1 MPEALLEVRG
11 LKKYFPITKGVIR
24 TKVVGL
30 VKAVDG
36 ISFSIA
42 PGTIF
47 ALVGESGCGKTTTSR
62 LILLLERATEGTI
75 LFRGEDITKLNKEQ
89 VKEYKS
95 AVQAIFQDP
104 FSSLNPRRRV
114 GSIIAEPLKVQ
125 KKLGKAEIQYRVEEA
140 LKQVSIDVTAARRYP
155 HMFSGGQRQRIAL
168 ARALVMNPRIIVL
181 DEPVSALDV
190 SIRAQ
195 ILNLLHDLQREL
207 GVSYLLIS
215 HDLATVRYMS
225 HHVGVMYLGRIV
237 EMAECEAL
245 YDNPFHPYT
254 QALLSAALPSH
265 PDLVKDEI
273 MLPGEVPS
281 AAALPT
287 GCRFNPR
294 CLHREPICSDYEPEL
309 QMISE
314 NHWVSCHKQKRSD

>member
-1 MPEALLEVRG
+1 MAEALLEVRG

-24 TKVVGL
+24 TKIMGL
-30 VKAVDG
+30 VKSVDG
-36 ISFSIA
+36 ISLSIA

-47 ALVGESGCGKTTTSR
+47 ALVGESGCGKTTTAR
-62 LILLLERATEGTI
+62 LILLLEKATEGAI
-75 LFRGEDITKLNKEQ
+75 LFKGKDITQLDPER

-104 FSSLNPRRRV
+104 FSSLNPRMRI

-125 KKLGKAEIQYRVEEA
+125 KRLGKAEIQHRVGEA

-168 ARALVMNPRIIVL
+168 ARALVLNPGLIVL

-195 ILNLLHDLQREL
+195 TLNLLHDLQRAL
-207 GVSYLLIS
+207 GISYLLIS

-225 HHVGVMYLGRIV
+225 HQVGVMYLGRIV
-237 EMAECEAL
+237 ERAECESL
-245 YDNPFHPYT
+245 YNQPLHPYT

-281 AAALPT
+281 AAALPP

-294 CLHREPICSDYEPEL
+294 CLHRESICLDQEPEL
-309 QMISE
+309 QMIQE
-314 NHWVSCHKQKRSD
+314 NHWVACHRQKRLD

>member
-24 TKVVGL
+24 TKVEGL

-42 PGTIF
+42 PGAIF

-104 FSSLNPRRRV
+104 FSSLNPRKRV

-125 KKLGKAEIQYRVEEA
+125 GKLGKAEVQYRVEEA

-195 ILNLLHDLQREL
+195 ILNLLHDLQLEL

-225 HHVGVMYLGRIV
+225 HRVGVMYLGRIV
-237 EMAECEAL
+237 EIAECEES
-245 YDNPFHPYT
+245 YNNPFHPYT

-281 AAALPT
+281 AAALPP
-287 GCRFNPR
+287 GCRFHPR
-294 CLHREPICSDYEPEL
+294 CLHTEPICLDDEPEL

-314 NHWVSCHKQKRSD
+314 NHWVGCHKQKRLD